1 MDVKMRGRNP
11 AVAEVYI
18 PIPFVQ
24 PPITA
29 LGESDIKIDP
39 SRLPIFSLHSP
50 ASSADERNKRRSD
63 PEDAGGSLTNR
74 VMINQ

>member
-18 PIPFVQ
+18 PIPFVH

-39 SRLPIFSLHSP
+39 SCLPIFSLHSP
-50 ASSADERNKRRSD
+50 PLRQMRGTRD
-63 PEDAGGSLTNR
+63 GLTLKMHVVHSR
-74 VMINQ
+74 TK